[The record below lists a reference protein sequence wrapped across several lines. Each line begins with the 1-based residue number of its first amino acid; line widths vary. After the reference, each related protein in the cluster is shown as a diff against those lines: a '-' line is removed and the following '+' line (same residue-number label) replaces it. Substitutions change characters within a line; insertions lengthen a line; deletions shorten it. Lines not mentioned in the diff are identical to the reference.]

1 MSRRAPTRTGPNST
15 RPTRRPNSRTGND
28 ETDAPLV
35 PDVRPLTARSDR
47 TDTPTD
53 TTRDCA
59 ERRRRDPFEL
69 ALMEDSD

>member
-1 MSRRAPTRTGPNST
+1 MSRRATTPTAQS
-15 RPTRRPNSRTGND
+15 RPASRFARND

-35 PDVRPLTARSDR
+35 PDIGRRSDSTDR